1 MKYVYVL
8 AWLAVVVGFVFRYA
22 KVLFVPRAKDMRAL
36 ASRWGF
42 QYIGPPASRWFSPS
56 SLKVSPPLPA
66 SFSLACYPADETKQV
81 GNVIKG
87 QQSGV
92 PILIFDSIIGEGKGA
107 YCTFIAC
114 QNEQN
119 PFGTDISPDHLV
131 QSGGW
136 TALYRLRFLQITW
149 TIGIQRI
156 ENHLNKLRVWL
167 GLRA

>member
-1 MKYVYVL
+1 MHS
-8 AWLAVVVGFVFRYA
+8 
-22 KVLFVPRAKDMRAL
+22 AL
-36 ASRWGF
+36 
-42 QYIGPPASRWFSPS
+42 
-56 SLKVSPPLPA
+56 
-66 SFSLACYPADETKQV
+66 FSLALPEAQGGKSVQQTGGLPPSLLSFE
-81 GNVIKG
+81 G

-92 PILIFDSIIGEGKGA
+92 SVLTFDSIIGEGKGA